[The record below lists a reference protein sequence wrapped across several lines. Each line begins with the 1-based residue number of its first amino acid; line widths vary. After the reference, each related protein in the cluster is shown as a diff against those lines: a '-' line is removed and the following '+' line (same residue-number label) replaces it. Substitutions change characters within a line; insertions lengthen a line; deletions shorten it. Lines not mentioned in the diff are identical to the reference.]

1 MDDHDAKAFAEHLH
15 PGALFNAGTSTPR
28 RGAEAVAKDWAGIIE
43 GKRIVLRWRAQFVNI
58 GGEPDIAISRGPYV
72 LEDPR
77 PEAKA
82 RYRVGHYVSVWKK
95 DARSGFWHVLFDGG
109 GPAPVAVENAEAAEQ
124 FLAQA
129 GVGCGGE

>member
-1 MDDHDAKAFAEHLH
+1 M
-15 PGALFNAGTSTPR
+15 FNAGTGTAT
-28 RGAEAVAKDWAGIIE
+28 RGAEAVAKGWAGIIE

-58 GGEPDIAISRGPYV
+58 GGEPDIAISSGPYL

-77 PEAKA
+77 PEATT

-95 DARSGFWHVLFDGG
+95 DARSGVWHVLFDGG
-109 GPAPVAVENAEAAEQ
+109 GPAPAAVENAEAAEN

-129 GVGCGGE
+129 GADCVNQ